1 MTTNAALAFCSDA
14 WLGLILNVFGG
25 PQGGHK
31 FHWGA
36 AAPLA
41 PLGTAPEP
49 IELQFGIIDYV
60 RQTTPH
66 AKISSRRKRGVGWG
80 YGSSCAFFLYF

>member
-14 WLGLILNVFGG
+14 WWGLIFNVFWG

-41 PLGTAPEP
+41 PLGTAPA
-49 IELQFGIIDYV
+49 DKHTV
-60 RQTTPH
+60 MVAR
-66 AKISSRRKRGVGWG
+66 SSM
-80 YGSSCAFFLYF
+80 